1 LIFFQAEQRNME
13 NTQKWIA
20 LLALGLGLCLTS
32 CGDKSGKKGAGG
44 LQDKLP
50 VMTLLDS
57 ATYQFGAVQEGDVVE
72 HTFRF
77 RNDGEFPL
85 IINNVSASCG
95 CTIPEWP
102 RDPIAPEE
110 ESSILVRFNSKGK
123 PGTQVKTITVY
134 ANTEP
139 AYSELRLQG
148 IVNAAPDSTSAM

>member
-1 LIFFQAEQRNME
+1 MKKNQFQVLLLLVTLGVWLAACGT
-13 NTQKWIA
+13 NTE
-20 LLALGLGLCLTS
+20 
-32 CGDKSGKKGAGG
+32 KGRADE
-44 LQDKLP
+44 LKEKMP

-57 ATYQFGAVQEGDVVE
+57 ATFQFGSVKEGDIVE

-77 RNDGEFPL
+77 RNEGEFPL

-123 PGTQVKTITVY
+123 PGQQVKTITVY

-139 AYSELRLQG
+139 ASSELRLQG
-148 IVNAAPDSTSAM
+148 IVQAAADSVAIQ

>member
-1 LIFFQAEQRNME
+1 MKKKQSIITFLVVSLGMY
-13 NTQKWIA
+13 
-20 LLALGLGLCLTS
+20 LAS
-32 CGDKSGKKGAGG
+32 CGDKGNSNQTEE
-44 LQDKLP
+44 LRDKLP
-50 VMTLLDS
+50 VMTMLDTT
-57 ATYQFGAVQEGDVVE
+57 TYQFGTVDEGKVVE
-72 HTFRF
+72 HSFRF

-102 RDPIAPEE
+102 RDPIAPKE

-123 PGTQVKTITVY
+123 PGPQVKTITVY

-148 IVNAAPDSTSAM
+148 MVEQGIDSTAVL